1 MSIGTGED
9 EAARTLAAAQALA
22 PQIRAAANAIEQGR
36 RLTPAIVQA
45 MKQAGIFRMA
55 HPRAWGGPELSL
67 PDQVRVIEELAYA
80 DGSVGWCAMINIDG
94 GYLGA
99 FIDQDVAREMYRDLD
114 APTAA
119 SLIFTGRAVKVDGGY
134 RVTGRWPFASGCQH
148 CEWIGL
154 TCALSDSAGNP
165 ILDERDRQQHLMC
178 MLPISSGEI
187 LDTWHTTGL
196 RGSGSNDFAAS
207 DVFVP
212 AERVSDFP
220 PRQIRRPGPLYA
232 FPMLFGYKLPGIT
245 IGIARA
251 AIDSFMELA
260 RKKFVTSG
268 MLTGRKTL
276 VCDEP
281 YVQSA
286 VGQAEALVAGARTYI
301 YDRLD
306 DLWNTLVAGNRLT
319 IQQRTRYRLAVLQ
332 GHANCL
338 SAVELLYKSY
348 GGAAVYASG
357 PLDRALRDL
366 HTINQHTMNSPKIYE
381 TAGRVLM
388 GLDPRP
394 GDALL

>member
-1 MSIGTGED
+1 MSAVTDGD
-9 EAARTLAAAQALA
+9 EAARTLAAAKALA

-45 MKQAGIFRMA
+45 MKEAGIFRMA
-55 HPRAWGGPELSL
+55 HPCAWGGPELSL
-67 PDQVRVIEELAYA
+67 PSQVRVIEELAYA

-119 SLIFTGRAVKVDGGY
+119 SLIFTGRAVQVEGGY
-134 RVTGRWPFASGCQH
+134 RVSGRWPFVSGCQH
-148 CEWIGL
+148 CVWFGL
-154 TCALSDSAGNP
+154 TCTLVDGDGNP
-165 ILDERDRQQHLMC
+165 VLDARDRQQQLMC
-178 MLPISSGEI
+178 LLPADAGEI

-196 RGSGSNDFAAS
+196 RGSGSNDFAVA
-207 DVFVP
+207 DAFVP
-212 AERVSDFP
+212 AERVADFP

-245 IGIARA
+245 IGIARS

-276 VCDEP
+276 LCDEP
-281 YVQSA
+281 HVQSA
-286 VGQAEALVAGARTYI
+286 VGQAEALVGGARTYI

-306 DLWNTLVAGNRLT
+306 DIWDTLVAGHRPT
-319 IQQRTRYRLAVLQ
+319 IQQRARYRLAVLQ
-332 GHANCL
+332 GHAACL
-338 SAVELLYKSY
+338 AAVELLYKAY

>member
-1 MSIGTGED
+1 MSIGAGED
-9 EAARTLAAAQALA
+9 EVARTLAAAHALA

-45 MKQAGIFRMA
+45 MKEAGIFRMA

-67 PDQVRVIEELAYA
+67 PDQVRVIEELACA

-154 TCALSDSAGNP
+154 TCALSDNSGNP
-165 ILDERDRQQHLMC
+165 IPDERVRQQHLIC

-232 FPMLFGYKLPGIT
+232 FPMLFSYKLPGIT

-276 VCDEP
+276 LCDEP
-281 YVQSA
+281 HVQSA

-306 DLWNTLVAGNRLT
+306 DIWKTLVAGNRLT
-319 IQQRTRYRLAVLQ
+319 IQQRARYRLAVLQ
-332 GHANCL
+332 EHANCL
-338 SAVELLYKSY
+338 TAVELLYKAY
-348 GGAAVYASG
+348 GGAAVYASS

>member
-9 EAARTLAAAQALA
+9 ETARTLAAAKALA
-22 PQIRAAANAIEQGR
+22 PQIRAAASAIEQGR

-45 MKQAGIFRMA
+45 MKEAGIFRMA

-67 PDQVRVIEELAYA
+67 PDQVRVIEELARA

-99 FIDQDVAREMYRDLD
+99 FIDQDVARQMYRDLD

-148 CEWIGL
+148 CEWISL
-154 TCALSDSAGNP
+154 TCVLSDDAGNP
-165 ILDERDRQQHLMC
+165 ILDERDRQHHLMC

-196 RGSGSNDFAAS
+196 RGSGSNDFAA
-207 DVFVP
+207 DNVFVP

-245 IGIARA
+245 IGIARG

-276 VCDEP
+276 LCDEP
-281 YVQSA
+281 YVQTA
-286 VGQAEALVAGARTYI
+286 VGQAEALVSGARTYI

-306 DLWNTLVAGNRLT
+306 DIWNTLVAGNRLT
-319 IQQRTRYRLAVLQ
+319 IQQRARYRLAVLQ

-338 SAVELLYKSY
+338 SAVELLYKAY

>member
-1 MSIGTGED
+1 MSDNTIQD
-9 EAARTLAAAQALA
+9 EPARTLAAARALA

-36 RLTPAIVQA
+36 RLTPAIVKA
-45 MKQAGIFRMA
+45 MKEAGIFRMA
-55 HPRAWGGPELSL
+55 HPHAWGGPELSL
-67 PDQVRVIEELAYA
+67 PDQVRVIEELARA
-80 DGSVGWCAMINIDG
+80 DGSVAWCAMINIDG

-114 APTAA
+114 APTGA

-134 RVTGRWPFASGCQH
+134 RVSGRWPFVSGCQH
-148 CEWIGL
+148 CEWFAF
-154 TCALSDSAGNP
+154 TCTLVDSGGNP
-165 ILDERDRQQHLMC
+165 VLDDRGRQQQLMC
-178 MLPISSGEI
+178 FLAANAGEI

-196 RGSGSNDFAAS
+196 RGSGSNDFAAA

-220 PRQIRRPGPLYA
+220 PRQIRRPGPLYS
-232 FPMLFGYKLPGIT
+232 FPTLFGYKLPGIT
-245 IGIARA
+245 LGVARA
-251 AIDSFMELA
+251 AIDAFIEAA
-260 RKKFVTSG
+260 RSKFVTSG

-276 VCDEP
+276 LCDEP
-281 YVQSA
+281 HVQSA
-286 VGQAEALVAGARTYI
+286 IGHAEALLGGARSYI
-301 YDRLD
+301 YAQLD
-306 DLWNTLVAGNRLT
+306 DIWNTLVAGDRLT
-319 IQQRTRYRLAVLQ
+319 IQQRARYRLAVAQ
-332 GHANCL
+332 GHQSCL
-338 SAVELLYKSY
+338 DAVELIYKAY